1 MFFWV
6 NFTGLGA
13 AVVFL
18 MVINHRDILCER
30 SKNFAGTAPD
40 SESEAPNSLKKQM
53 IDDGHTFFNI
63 HIYIYIHIYIDTYT
77 YIYIYMCVYI
87 HVYIPPFGDRHLPS
101 SCFNSLVFVQ
111 MSGVEAINPL
121 WCTDSGAQ
129 HRRISQLFQR
139 KKLEILRVFWGRYP
153 LVN

>member
-1 MFFWV
+1 MTSSVSEVRTLLELHPILNLKLPILWKSKW
-6 NFTGLGA
+6 
-13 AVVFL
+13 L
-18 MVINHRDILCER
+18 MMGIRFSIY
-30 SKNFAGTAPD
+30 TY
-40 SESEAPNSLKKQM
+40 
-53 IDDGHTFFNI
+53 IYT
-63 HIYIYIHIYIDTYT
+63 HIYIYIH
-77 YIYIYMCVYI
+77 IYIYMCVYI

-139 KKLEILRVFWGRYP
+139 KKLEILRVFLGKIPSGKLTVRPWKSPIFRG
-153 LVN
+153 N